1 MKPTLRRTALR
12 PFQRKDFDT
21 YHRLLTNK
29 QVLEFV
35 KSGNASLSECQSE
48 FERILRVT
56 PSLFKCYHFSI
67 TLASQDMMIGMI
79 QVGFSDL
86 WQEWEYFCLL
96 LPEFWG
102 RGLATEALKRLIS
115 EVLPTIN
122 VETVLADV
130 NPANRVAEALVRRLG
145 FTYLGV
151 RRDASGGN
159 HSLWK
164 ATV

>member
-48 FERILRVT
+48 FEHILRVT
-56 PSLFKCYHFSI
+56 PSLFKCYHFAI
-67 TLASQDMMIGMI
+67 TLASQDKMIGMI

-86 WQEWEYFCLL
+86 WQEWNTFACCCL
-96 LPEFWG
+96 
-102 RGLATEALKRLIS
+102 
-115 EVLPTIN
+115 N
-122 VETVLADV
+122 
-130 NPANRVAEALVRRLG
+130 
-145 FTYLGV
+145 
-151 RRDASGGN
+151 SGG
-159 HSLWK
+159 
-164 ATV
+164 VV